1 MCRFRWRWSV
11 GRCRKLTG
19 ASWHCHA
26 AGRGDT
32 RSGRLLAAS
41 GFVYRSAVI
50 SVLVADDHG
59 IVREGLR
66 RLLESEQDLK
76 VVGEARDGREV
87 LEEVEKHSP
96 EVVVLDIT
104 MPRLGGLETLERL
117 RSKHPAVKVILLSVH
132 GDPPFIQ
139 SAIALGADGYIL
151 KNGRASEI
159 VTAVRDVMKGGSY
172 FSPAVAREI
181 VDQLRSPKSAS
192 AEPFS
197 LLSAREREVLHLIAD
212 GLSAKEIAAQLE
224 ISTKT
229 VEAHRTSLMRKL
241 GVRKAT
247 ELVRYA
253 LRHGLI
259 EP

>member
-1 MCRFRWRWSV
+1 MPLCGYS
-11 GRCRKLTG
+11 
-19 ASWHCHA
+19 
-26 AGRGDT
+26 RG
-32 RSGRLLAAS
+32 
-41 GFVYRSAVI
+41 VI

-66 RLLESEQDLK
+66 RLLESEADVS
-76 VVGEARDGREV
+76 VVCEASDGREV
-87 LEEVEKHSP
+87 LEQVEKHQP

-104 MPRLGGLETLERL
+104 MPNLGGLETLERI
-117 RSKHPAVKVILLSVH
+117 RSKYPGVKVILLSVH

-139 SAIALGADGYIL
+139 SAISLGADGYVL
-151 KNGRASEI
+151 KNGRAGEV
-159 VTAVRDVMKGGSY
+159 VTAIRAVTKGGSY

-181 VDQLRSPKSAS
+181 VEQLRAPKPA
-192 AEPFS
+192 ADEPFT
-197 LLSAREREVLHLIAD
+197 LLSGREREVLHLIAE
-212 GLSAKEIAAQLE
+212 GLSAKEVATELN